1 MTQIKDIKGI
11 VSKLPE
17 KRKNKRSKL
26 TKGGE
31 MKFTIEITNPKE
43 DGFMPD
49 EHIIYQCITS
59 PVQINGYI
67 INITREVE

>member
-1 MTQIKDIKGI
+1 
-11 VSKLPE
+11 
-17 KRKNKRSKL
+17 
-26 TKGGE
+26 